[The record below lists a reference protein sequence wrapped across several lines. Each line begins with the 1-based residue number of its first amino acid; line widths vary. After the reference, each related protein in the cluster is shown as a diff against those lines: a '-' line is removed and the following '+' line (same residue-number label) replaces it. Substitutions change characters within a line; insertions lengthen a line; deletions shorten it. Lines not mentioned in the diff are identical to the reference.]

1 MHDDTMSGPGP
12 DTSIHLYTARAAELD
27 RLIAPVRERIKRPA
41 AGALRYDYLCPA
53 GPYDEQWDWDG
64 FFMGVALAASSPD
77 EAIWLK
83 HWCLNFI
90 LNSAEDGF
98 TPGCLTP
105 QGRDPRLH
113 HMKPF
118 LAQGAYLAGKY
129 LGDFTWLRP
138 HYARLRR
145 IVDYR
150 ETGTPGGRMWNADLG
165 LGLWH
170 DAMES
175 GADNNVAFPPDVDEA
190 SGQNRVAGADLNTF
204 LYREYRAMARLAG
217 GLGHTAGERHYARR
231 AAALRDAIEAHL
243 WSEADGT
250 YYNLDA
256 TTGQHFRRITYS
268 NFVPLWGGLAATER
282 ASRQIRTYLLDAGC
296 MWGDHG
302 LRTLAADD
310 RQYNNAN
317 IIKPCSNWQGP
328 VWPITNFLYM
338 HGLLSYGFR
347 AEAIAVAARMVD
359 LCLDD
364 IRTSGGMH
372 ENYHAETGKPLAAP
386 GFISWNILVPLMPEQ
401 ALSGTDPF
409 SLA

>member
-1 MHDDTMSGPGP
+1 MNT
-12 DTSIHLYTARAAELD
+12 TSQLTPSDPTLTARAAGLD
-27 RLIAPVRERIKRPA
+27 RLIAPLRARIKRPA
-41 AGALRYDYLCPA
+41 VGALRYDYLCPA

-64 FFMGVALAASSPD
+64 FFMGVALAASVPE
-77 EAIWLK
+77 EAVWLK

-105 QGRDPRLH
+105 GGRDPRLH

-118 LAQGAYLAGKY
+118 LAQGAYLAGQY
-129 LGDFTWLRP
+129 LGNYAWLQP

-150 ETGTPGGRMWNADLG
+150 EMGAAEGRMWSRELG

-175 GADNNVAFPPDVDEA
+175 GADNNVAFPPDAGEA
-190 SGQNRVAGADLNTF
+190 SGKNRVAGADLNTF
-204 LYREYRAMARLAG
+204 VYREYRAMAKIAG
-217 GLGHTAGERHYARR
+217 LLGHAAGERDYTRR
-231 AAALRDAIEAHL
+231 AAALCAAIEAHL
-243 WSEADGT
+243 WSEADAT

-256 TTGQHFRRITYS
+256 VTGQPFRRVTYS
-268 NFVPLWGGLAATER
+268 NFVPLWGGLAAAER
-282 ASRQIRTYLLDAGC
+282 AVRQIRTYLLATGY
-296 MWGDHG
+296 MWGAYG
-302 LRTLAADD
+302 IRTLAAGDP
-310 RQYNNAN
+310 QYNNAN

-328 VWPITNFLYM
+328 VWPIANFLYM

-347 AEAIAVAARMVD
+347 AEAVAVAGRMVD
-359 LCLDD
+359 LCLSDLQ
-364 IRTSGGMH
+364 TSGGMH
-372 ENYHAETGKPLAAP
+372 ENYHAETGAPLAAP
-386 GFISWNILVPLMPEQ
+386 GFISWNILVPLMPAQ